1 MDIKDIYYGN
11 ITPADMHFESGSVYI
26 RLNNKWLELEKEFT
40 EGLSEKQKEQFCRLC
55 EIQSEQTTIS
65 NERCYTDGF
74 RDGTEVMLDILNG
87 GDDE

>member
-11 ITPADMHFESGSVYI
+11 ITPADMHFESGSEYI

-55 EIQSEQTTIS
+55 EIQSEQTAII
-65 NERCYTDGF
+65 NEVSYMRGF
-74 RDGTEVMLDILNG
+74 RNGASLVLDILKEG
-87 GDDE
+87 E